1 MVRGSPRLL
10 AYQPVI
16 YVKILA
22 KKERER
28 ARESAQG
35 RGKRGGGK
43 ERKKN
48 QQRESVQAG
57 HQCEDLTE

>member
-22 KKERER
+22 KKR
-28 ARESAQG
+28 AQG
-35 RGKRGGGK
+35 GKGGK
-43 ERKKN
+43 NRERKKEPAK
-48 QQRESVQAG
+48 ESFQAG
-57 HQCEDLTE
+57 QQCEGLAQ

>member
-22 KKERER
+22 KKR
-28 ARESAQG
+28 AQG
-35 RGKRGGGK
+35 GKGGK
-43 ERKKN
+43 TGKEKKS
-48 QQRESVQAG
+48 QQRKASKQGSSVRDWHNKAPV
-57 HQCEDLTE
+57 L